1 MQSAAST
8 GAASSKRIAAT
19 ASAWRRVLMK
29 AKSKSTAPVRACNR
43 SRPEDGGRGV
53 KPGVLDVG

>member
-1 MQSAAST
+1 
-8 GAASSKRIAAT
+8 
-19 ASAWRRVLMK
+19 MK